1 MKNEEPG
8 IIDNVKNNLQLEIK
22 DVVIRFEDSVSNPKY
37 NFVVAVIIEQL
48 LMKCTDK
55 TFNENSTGK
64 MDDLTYHLFKVKG
77 FSAYFDFSRQ
87 HNKLEIDKQIVQDIV
102 DKYKKEESFMLE
114 TFPFYCYCLSE
125 VCLIILLVN
134 YLY

>member
-1 MKNEEPG
+1 
-8 IIDNVKNNLQLEIK
+8 
-22 DVVIRFEDSVSNPKY
+22 
-37 NFVVAVIIEQL
+37 
-48 LMKCTDK
+48 
-55 TFNENSTGK
+55 
-64 MDDLTYHLFKVKG
+64 LFKVKG

-87 HNKLEIDKQIVQDIV
+87 HNKLDIDKQIVQDIV